1 MYVLQIDFHYYATF
15 AMARCAG
22 LNVESATRI
31 ATAAQFVD
39 DNASPHDIEFEDG
52 SSLSVEA
59 TAHHVADLANRD
71 KIDQRNVWV
80 PFHFLPGNIGDSF
93 TQKLICREDSAIAKQ
108 MLAHYLGES
117 DKDYYLPL
125 IGIMAHVYADT
136 FSHYGFSGVSSRRN
150 RVSSRSFAFR
160 NSGQEVR
167 DSVHDKQQNFLTRF
181 GNQLIRNIKSSVA
194 EDLSGALG
202 HGAVLT
208 YPDAPYLEWKFEYEA
223 YKDEAVKS
231 SGWRDNKASF
241 LLYCQKI
248 HLLFTQLVAQNPNY
262 EQADAKCL
270 WSDIEPKVKQII
282 AVRADKYGRIQAWQN
297 AAKTGLFNH
306 PEEIPEYQDWNGDF
320 ALIKGCSG
328 SHEAIH
334 FPLYRFY
341 QAASYHRWYILRQL
355 LPQHGLAVK

>member
-1 MYVLQIDFHYYATF
+1 MQIDFHYYATY

-22 LNVESATRI
+22 LNLDSAAKI

-39 DNASPHDIEFEDG
+39 DNACPHDIEFADG

-59 TAHHVADLANRD
+59 TAHHVADLANMD
-71 KIDQRNVWV
+71 IKDQRNVWV
-80 PFHFLPGNIGDSF
+80 PFHFLPGNEGNSF
-93 TQKLICREDSAIAKQ
+93 TEKLTCKQDSAIARQ
-108 MLAHYLGES
+108 MLEHYLQES

-150 RVSSRSFAFR
+150 RVESSSFRFR
-160 NSGQEVR
+160 NSGEDVKK
-167 DSVHDKQQNFLTRF
+167 SVQLKQQNFLTRF
-181 GNQLIRNIKSSVA
+181 GSQLIRNIKSSVA

-223 YKDEAVKS
+223 YQGEPARH
-231 SGWRDNKASF
+231 SGWRNNKQSF

-248 HLLFTQLVAQNPNY
+248 HALFAQVAQLQPQFCDSN
-262 EQADAKCL
+262 ALRD
-270 WSDIEPKVKQII
+270 WSDIEAQVIQII
-282 AVRADKYGRIQAWQN
+282 AVRAEKQGRIEAWQK
-297 AAKTGLFNH
+297 AALEGLFKV
-306 PEEIPEYQDWNGDF
+306 PEAIPEYEDWNSDF
-320 ALIKGCSG
+320 ELIEGCMG
-328 SHEAIH
+328 ADQAIT

-341 QAASYHRWYILRQL
+341 QAASYHRWYVLRQL